1 MSISIP
7 PKFLPNHLKI
17 IEQKDMSK
25 ELSIPDTWDSVYS
38 FGQWWCD
45 NGMPILLPTGY
56 EVYLS
61 DDATSVCLFRKGR
74 FQVELYLIHPGPNLP
89 VHEHPGVDVIKMRL
103 NTYGEKDNQLIP
115 FNYEISSETL
125 LRGQSHGA
133 GINFKDR
140 PEKNIEIASQGFPLL
155 AFQKWDEGLEVT
167 TVASR
172 WKGKSVGPK
181 QEDIVRR
188 FNPDAYIEPGYID
201 VTRSK

>member
-1 MSISIP
+1 MSNVFIP
-7 PKFLPNHLKI
+7 SKHLPTHLK
-17 IEQKDMSK
+17 
-25 ELSIPDTWDSVYS
+25 SIKQPKHDTLHIPNTWNSVYD

-45 NGMPILLPTGY
+45 SGMPILLPTNY

-61 DDATSVCLFRKGR
+61 DDATSVCLFRKGQ

-89 VHEHPGVDVIKMRL
+89 VHEHPGVEVIKMRL
-103 NTYGEKDNQLIP
+103 NTYDSNLELNMEEVG
-115 FNYEISSETL
+115 SATL

-140 PEKNIEIASQGFPLL
+140 ESNSITEQGFPLL

-172 WKGKSVGPK
+172 WKGKMVGPL
-181 QEDIVRR
+181 QAGIVKR
-188 FNPDAYIEPGYID
+188 FSPTAFIQDDFID
-201 VTRSK
+201 VTRSY

>member
-1 MSISIP
+1 MNISVP
-7 PKFLPNHLKI
+7 SKYLPNHLRA
-17 IEQKDMSK
+17 IEQKDMGK
-25 ELSIPDTWDSVYS
+25 ALEVPETWDSVYS

-89 VHEHPGVDVIKMRL
+89 IHEHPGVDVIKMRL
-103 NTYGEKDNQLIP
+103 NTYDENLQLVEK
-115 FNYEISSETL
+115 EIGSTTL
-125 LRGQSHGA
+125 LRNQSHGA

-140 PEKNIEIASQGFPLL
+140 NDTSVASQGFPLL
-155 AFQKWDEGLEVT
+155 AFQKWDEELEMT

-172 WKGKSVGPK
+172 WKGKMVGPL
-181 QEDIVRR
+181 QAGIVKR
-188 FNPDAYIEPGYID
+188 FNPNAFIEDDFID
-201 VTRSK
+201 VTRST